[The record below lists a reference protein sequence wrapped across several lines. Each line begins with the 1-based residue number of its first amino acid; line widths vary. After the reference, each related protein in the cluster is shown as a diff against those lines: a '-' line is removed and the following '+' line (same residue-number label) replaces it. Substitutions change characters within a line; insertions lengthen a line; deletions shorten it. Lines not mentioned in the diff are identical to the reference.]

1 MTTYFSI
8 HRRLK
13 NNEMEAIQTQMKIM
27 IFLLYLIG
35 TLHAVTAAFDVPLL
49 VNGPI
54 GSNDIKS
61 NVDFGPDLN
70 DLDQSEPTPMIEK
83 IDIKSNVTKR
93 VETTVVKCYIKNPA
107 IRKSQQIGITLEL
120 PQGKYQIKNLTLQ
133 ALGDQNVYT
142 AEKSNNDNIQEVYQN
157 LSKRGQAGVM
167 IREIVKSLPKSFNA
181 ATRLLSLNAHIPP
194 GEKMLITLTYNG
206 SLRNGE
212 NNTFRHVLHVNPHQP
227 VQSFKL
233 FINITDSLPIV
244 DANAVEI
251 RDTFPVFNSSTNEI
265 NRASNN
271 TINVTFEPKV
281 TKSKIKDPGYHM
293 SGQFVTTYSV
303 DKNALL
309 DKVAEKI
316 TSLGEYNDEYQKMV
330 GAIGVGVTFMIT
342 TLFMLP
348 FIILTE
354 IANGMV
360 LIIDELMGIDSYDKP
375 WLDETTRKP
384 WYANVFEQEVEKLEK
399 HWKPWDLVKV
409 PNTDYVGPSH
419 HTIEKIENMFE
430 KFHGEEHPE
439 KFANFDLDFGADK
452 PLDRWDTSL
461 EDWGHTMGNKWGPW
475 LGEKIGNMVNRKHR
489 IFSWTATGSFS
500 FARSLGKSL
509 LDFFR

>member
-1 MTTYFSI
+1 
-8 HRRLK
+8 
-13 NNEMEAIQTQMKIM
+13 MEAIQTQKKIL
-27 IFLLYLIG
+27 IFLFFLIG
-35 TLHAVTAAFDVPLL
+35 SLQAVTAAFDVPLL
-49 VNGPI
+49 VAGPI

-61 NVDFGPDLN
+61 NVNFGPDSN
-70 DLDQSEPTPMIEK
+70 DLDQSEPTPIIEK

-93 VETTVVKCYIKNPA
+93 IETTVIKCYIKNPA

-120 PQGKYQIKNLTLQ
+120 PHDKYQITNLTLQ
-133 ALGDQNVYT
+133 ALGDQSLYT
-142 AEKSNNDNIQEVYQN
+142 AEKKNDDNIQKEYLK
-157 LSKRGQAGVM
+157 LSKQGQAGVM
-167 IREIVKSLPKSFNA
+167 IREIVKSSPKSFNE

-227 VQSFKL
+227 VQNFKL

-251 RDTFPVFNSSTNEI
+251 RDTFPVFDFSTNEI
-265 NRASNN
+265 NWASKD
-271 TINVTFEPKV
+271 TINVTFEPKF
-281 TKSKIKDPGYHM
+281 TKSKIKDSGYDM
-293 SGQFVTTYSV
+293 SSQFVTTYSV
-303 DKNALL
+303 DKNVLL

-354 IANGMV
+354 MANGMV

-384 WYANVFEQEVEKLEK
+384 WYAKVFEQEVEKLEK

-409 PNTDYVGPSH
+409 QNTDYVGPSH
-419 HTIEKIENMFE
+419 HTIEKLENMFE

-439 KFANFDLDFGADK
+439 KFANLDPDFGIDT

-489 IFSWTATGSFS
+489 IFTWTATGSFS